1 MYLFLFDK
9 QDKIVG
15 SFDFFDGKFF
25 ALVDCSISKYS
36 FKSFFDIFNFLSKN
50 LSTLKIELIISVSVK
65 LFENVKFNDFKV
77 SIKIFN

>member
-15 SFDFFDGKFF
+15 SFDFFEGNFF
-25 ALVDCSISKYS
+25 TLVNCSIWKYS
-36 FKSFFDIFNFLSKN
+36 FKSFFDIFSFLSKN
-50 LSTLKIELIISVSVK
+50 LSTLKIELIISLSVK

>member
-15 SFDFFDGKFF
+15 SFDFFEGNFF
-25 ALVDCSISKYS
+25 TLVNCSIWKYS
-36 FKSFFDIFNFLSKN
+36 FKSFFDIFSFLSKN

-77 SIKIFN
+77 SIKFFN